1 MNDWFQNIFQFI
13 RDGFTTDGFAYHWLG
28 MPERAAAGA
37 KQIDNLIVYVHWL
50 MLVLFI
56 GWTFYFCYALW
67 RFNAKRATKADYAGS
82 TSKLPKYSEIAVVIV
97 EVLLLACCAIPIW
110 GKNVKGFPEA
120 KDAVVVQ
127 VQAQQ
132 FGWNFRYAGP
142 DGKFGQQ
149 DMKLISDSN
158 LFGVDPKDPAGK
170 DDVQYYNGNLHVVL
184 NKPVLLY
191 ISSKDVIHSF
201 KVVSMRVT
209 QDAIP
214 GLRIPIT
221 FTPTKL
227 GRYQVECAQLCGGGH
242 SAMAGG
248 FVLVETQ
255 EEFDKWMKTKTASAS
270 PTSFE

>member
-1 MNDWFQNIFQFI
+1 MNDWFARNI
-13 RDGFTTDGFAYHWLG
+13 LG
-28 MPERAAAGA
+28 MPEPAALGA
-37 KQIDNLIVYVHWL
+37 KPIDDLIVWVHYL
-50 MLVLFI
+50 MAVLFV
-56 GWTFYFCYALW
+56 GWIAYFIYVLW
-67 RFNAKRATKADYAGS
+67 RFNDRRHTRADHEGS
-82 TSKLPKYSEIAVVIV
+82 KSPLPKYVELGVVLAEV
-97 EVLLLACCAIPIW
+97 VLLVGIAIPLW
-110 GKNVKGFPEA
+110 GKNVQKFPDP

-158 LFGVDPKDPAGK
+158 LFGVDTNDPAGK

-184 NKPVLLY
+184 NKPVLIYL
-191 ISSKDVIHSF
+191 SSKDVIHSF
-201 KVVSMRVT
+201 KVISMRVT

-221 FTPTKL
+221 FTPNKL
-227 GRYQVECAQLCGGGH
+227 GRYQINCAQLCGGGH
-242 SAMAGG
+242 SSMSGG
-248 FVLVETQ
+248 FVLVESQ
-255 EEFDKWMKTKTASAS
+255 DDFDKWMKTKTAAAT

>member
-1 MNDWFQNIFQFI
+1 MNDWF
-13 RDGFTTDGFAYHWLG
+13 AYHILR
-28 MPERAAAGA
+28 MPERASVGA
-37 KQIDNLIVYVHWL
+37 KGIDDLIVYVHYL
-50 MLVLFI
+50 MVALFI
-56 GWTFYFCYALW
+56 GWVFYFAYALW
-67 RFNAKRATKADYAGS
+67 RFNAKRSAKADYTGS
-82 TSKLPKYSEIAVVIV
+82 TSSLPKFTELAVVFV
-97 EVLLLACCAIPIW
+97 EVLLLFVVAIPIW
-110 GKNVKGFPEA
+110 GKNVQHFPNP
-120 KDAVVVQ
+120 KDAVVAQ

-132 FGWNFRYAGP
+132 FGWNFRYAGA

-158 LFGVDPKDPAGK
+158 LFGVDPNDPAGK
-170 DDVQYYNGNLHVVL
+170 DDVQYYNGDLHVVV

-191 ISSKDVIHSF
+191 LSSKDVIHSF
-201 KVVSMRVT
+201 KVVAMRVT
-209 QDAIP
+209 QDCIP

-248 FVLVETQ
+248 FVLVQTQ
-255 EEFDKWMKTKTASAS
+255 EEFDKWMKTKSAADA